1 MMHIR
6 LKIDARIAEIVLA
19 RPEKLNAVTPEMA
32 AELQRVC
39 IDIDRDDSVRAVL
52 FAGEGSRAFSAGSD
66 LQALA
71 AYSSVW
77 DFRNRVEYASA
88 VRGLRKPVVAALKGW
103 ALGGGAEIALAA
115 DIRVGDQSTVIGFP
129 EVTRGWVGGGGASQM
144 LPRLIGYGQAMKMLL
159 TGEPVDA
166 ARALTLG
173 LLEEMVEVGR
183 AEERAREICATLAG
197 LSPVAVQSV
206 KAAIRAAHSMPLEA
220 GLRYEN
226 GVERA
231 LLSGGRSFGGHQ
243 SVSGGS
249 RRAFF
254 ALRSSGAPC
263 RGVRRRRN
271 ASGSWRTC
279 LKLLAACEEG
289 EDAYFRL

>member
-1 MMHIR
+1 MHIR

-32 AELQRVC
+32 AEIQRTC

-66 LQALA
+66 LDSLA
-71 AYSSVW
+71 AYPSVW
-77 DFRNRVEYASA
+77 DFRNRIEYAAA

-159 TGEPVDA
+159 TGEHVDA
-166 ARALTLG
+166 ARALSLG

-183 AEERAREICATLAG
+183 AEERAREICAKLAG
-197 LSPVAVQSV
+197 LSPVAVQCV
-206 KAAIRAAHSMPLEA
+206 KAAVRAAQSMPLEA

-226 GVERA
+226 ELNALCFQAGDHMEGINAFREGRA
-231 LLSGGRSFGGHQ
+231 ARF
-243 SVSGGS
+243 S
-249 RRAFF
+249 R
-254 ALRSSGAPC
+254 
-263 RGVRRRRN
+263 
-271 ASGSWRTC
+271 
-279 LKLLAACEEG
+279 
-289 EDAYFRL
+289 